1 MARSA
6 PAPILLRGGTVLQY
20 DANDQAHVLKNTDLL
35 VQNGLIAKIGKGLT
49 TPPETKIIDCQ
60 GKLISPGFVD
70 THHHVWQTQL
80 KGRHSDDTL
89 LDYTA
94 KGNWQPFNYTAKD
107 VFWGEMGGLM
117 EAVDGGTTC
126 VVDHAHMAYSPEHAL
141 AGFSA
146 TVTTG
151 IRSVFCLGLTPRID
165 KWDDNEVVPNPE
177 LIPEW
182 FLPTLRDLSVRA
194 GRLSLSNNR
203 ISIGLGFDSYTLPRE
218 DIVRFFTGA
227 REAGAKII
235 TSHWRRNNIAGT
247 GLSVPEALEQYGLL
261 GSDIILSHATGST
274 EDELQLL
281 KSAGAYISATP
292 ATESQ
297 MAHGEVVGFRKDVL
311 GSIGADCQSNNPGSL
326 LHSMQVGLAV
336 CRSHR
341 NSRILS
347 SGKFP
352 KEVEPT
358 TLHAFNLATIH
369 GARAIG
375 AADKLGSLTEG
386 KAADI
391 VVFDTDTPA
400 VCCAV
405 EYDPVVAIV
414 RHATVR
420 EVNTVIVGGSILK
433 EEGRLLDVHLDL
445 DLVDSWKGSEE
456 ASSHGG
462 SRLSWGT
469 VLNQLRSTQ
478 EEIQKRIDG
487 CNLDVAKE
495 KILHMWGAKNGNE
508 ILV

>member
-1 MARSA
+1 MARSP
-6 PAPILLRGGTVLQY
+6 PAPILLRGGTVLQHNA
-20 DANDQAHVLKNTDLL
+20 DDQVHVLKNTDLL
-35 VQNGLIAKIGKGLT
+35 IQDGLIAKIGRGLT
-49 TPPETKIIDCQ
+49 TPPDTKIINCP

-94 KGNWQPFNYTAKD
+94 KGNWQPFNYTATD
-107 VFWGEMGGLM
+107 VFWGEMGGLL

-126 VVDHAHMAYSPEHAL
+126 VVDHAHMAYSPDHAL

-165 KWDDNEVVPNPE
+165 KWDKSKVVPNTE
-177 LIPEW
+177 LIPGW

-194 GRLSLSNNR
+194 GRLSNDR
-203 ISIGLGFDSYTLPRE
+203 IFIGLGFDSYTLPRE

-227 REAGAKII
+227 REAGAKVI

-247 GLSVPEALEQYGLL
+247 GLSVPKALEQYGLL
-261 GSDIILSHATGST
+261 RSDIILSHATGST

-281 KSAGAYISATP
+281 NNAGAYISATP

-297 MAHGEVVGFRKDVL
+297 MAHGEIVGFRKDVL

-391 VVFDTDTPA
+391 VVFDADTPA
-400 VCCAV
+400 MCCAV

-433 EEGRLLDVHLDL
+433 EDGRLRDVKL
-445 DLVDSWKGSEE
+445 DLVDSWKGSEGVS
-456 ASSHGG
+456 AVVDRGT
-462 SRLSWGT
+462 LSWGT

-478 EEIQKRIDG
+478 EEIQMRVDR
-487 CNLDVAKE
+487 CNMDVAKE
-495 KILHMWGAKNGNE
+495 KILRMWGTKDGNQV
-508 ILV
+508 LV

>member
-1 MARSA
+1 
-6 PAPILLRGGTVLQY
+6 
-20 DANDQAHVLKNTDLL
+20 
-35 VQNGLIAKIGKGLT
+35 
-49 TPPETKIIDCQ
+49 
-60 GKLISPGFVD
+60 
-70 THHHVWQTQL
+70 
-80 KGRHSDDTL
+80 
-89 LDYTA
+89 
-94 KGNWQPFNYTAKD
+94 
-107 VFWGEMGGLM
+107 
-117 EAVDGGTTC
+117 
-126 VVDHAHMAYSPEHAL
+126 
-141 AGFSA
+141 
-146 TVTTG
+146 
-151 IRSVFCLGLTPRID
+151 
-165 KWDDNEVVPNPE
+165 
-177 LIPEW
+177 
-182 FLPTLRDLSVRA
+182 
-194 GRLSLSNNR
+194 
-203 ISIGLGFDSYTLPRE
+203 
-218 DIVRFFTGA
+218 
-227 REAGAKII
+227 
-235 TSHWRRNNIAGT
+235 
-247 GLSVPEALEQYGLL
+247 
-261 GSDIILSHATGST
+261 
-274 EDELQLL
+274 
-281 KSAGAYISATP
+281 
-292 ATESQ
+292 